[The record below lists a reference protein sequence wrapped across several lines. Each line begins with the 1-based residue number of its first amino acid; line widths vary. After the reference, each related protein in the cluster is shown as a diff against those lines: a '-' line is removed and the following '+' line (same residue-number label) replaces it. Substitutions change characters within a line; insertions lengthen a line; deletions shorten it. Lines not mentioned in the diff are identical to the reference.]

1 MTAPGGEEID
11 LGIPEQMRAM
21 ASAIIPL
28 GRPAQPE
35 EAAGPV
41 LFLASEL
48 VQLRARPGAQRH
60 RRPVRR
66 HVHLMAIKLHRCRR
80 RG

>member
-1 MTAPGGEEID
+1 MTAPSGEKIE

-41 LFLASEL
+41 LFLGSPL
-48 VQLRARPGAQRH
+48 RQLRARPDPQRH
-60 RRPVRR
+60 RRPVRGDVQLAR
-66 HVHLMAIKLHRCRR
+66 
-80 RG
+80 